1 MTVQRKEKKMR
12 LSGEVVLKSVDEFKD
27 SKTGE
32 ARQMFKIYLK
42 PSDPRDG
49 ATEVSLPEEI
59 FSSVEQDQKIS
70 FDVALGVRTYGSTS
84 RISVRFLGNLET
96 DKAKKA

>member
-1 MTVQRKEKKMR
+1 MR
-12 LSGEVVLKSVDEFKD
+12 LSGEVVLKAVDEFKD

-42 PSDPRDG
+42 PCDPRDG
-49 ATEVSLPEEI
+49 ATEISLPEDV

-84 RISVRFLGNLET
+84 RISVRYLGNLEGNEP
-96 DKAKKA
+96 KAKK